1 MSLAQEIRRR
11 SRQAIVPTFAICV
24 TAYFGYHLVQGDYGL
39 VSWLRLTHEIEQ
51 TKAELGQVSGE
62 REALER
68 RVNLLRPESLDRDM
82 IDERARTVLGFSHE
96 NDAIIITPA
105 Q

>member
-1 MSLAQEIRRR
+1 MSIAAEIRRR
-11 SRQAIVPTFAICV
+11 FRQAIVPTVATCV

-51 TKAELGQVSGE
+51 TKAELATVSGE

-68 RVNLLRPESLDRDM
+68 RVSLLRPESLDRDM
-82 IDERARTVLGFSHE
+82 IEERARVILGFAHE
-96 NDAIIITPA
+96 NDIVILTPA

>member
-1 MSLAQEIRRR
+1 MTLAQEIRRR

-51 TKAELGQVSGE
+51 TRAELAQISSE

-82 IDERARTVLGFSHE
+82 IEERARVTLGFAHE
-96 NDAIIITPA
+96 NDVVILTPA